1 MLFSRSRLQYYFLN
15 LDWEKMEEVGVED
28 SLERIKEALKNEDL
42 IALKSFGIHLRDVR
56 IGDKRYTP
64 LHLAMERRYLEGAR
78 YLLSEKLSK
87 LDDRDIDGNTPLHVV
102 CQKGHKDFVK
112 VFLSEFNTELTNN
125 DGCTILHAT
134 VANQQLELL
143 SYLVEDVHLDPLKLT
158 VGEEL
163 NCLHIA
169 CKEGN
174 LEIVKYL
181 VEKAGVDPESRTG
194 PGKDKRYPVHFAALH
209 SHLNILKYLVDECNC
224 SPNAEDDFSKTP
236 ALLAGDGGNVD
247 IMKYLVEVKGCNP
260 NHPAS
265 ANGKVAAGR
274 VALHGASFQGSAVLV
289 RYLVLEQQ
297 CPAHVKDGAGV
308 TPLACAAQE
317 GRKEV
322 VRILCSIK
330 ESFDPNVQDETGRG
344 PLHYASMKG
353 RMDVVVY
360 LTSEE
365 VNADIDLLDNAGET
379 PVIVAAKNGQLDI
392 VNYLI
397 KEKQCNVVIGTS
409 SGKGLLAFA
418 ATNDWVEIVKILIT
432 EKHLDPEALN
442 EVGFPAMHYAIEGG
456 AMNVMKY
463 LLEERKCNPDIF
475 SQEGDSGT
483 TPLLKACMLGKLDA
497 VKYLIKE
504 RKCNIKLTSKN
515 KMMTPLHLAC
525 SNGHEDVVKFLLQDC
540 QHELEVPNCQDAMP
554 LHMAILNGHLELS
567 RYLIEERNADPMKKT
582 KGGATGIHAA
592 CQGGHMDVL
601 LYLLEN
607 PKYNR
612 NWHEE
617 LGSSPLDQAAEQGHF
632 EIVRHLVLNVI
643 CDPQKRGSNGFTA
656 LHWACLKGHTE
667 IVQFLTD
674 EEFCD
679 VLTTDFKGH
688 LPLHLACDKGHFA
701 IIKQLLSKNPKQVL
715 SKDLAGLTPLQHAKR
730 SNTITKDILLEFI
743 RCGADSEL
751 LLEVAPIP
759 CKFMKSFLPL
769 YSYMKV
775 FLLGESVCLA
785 RQIEQIGIGDDLITS
800 CHQLPVWLFY
810 KSNFVFGDTIFY
822 EVTNSVVNLDGV
834 LSDAVFSCER
844 PVFVVGIDS
853 LQGVLA
859 AEYQSNYWLQF
870 ISTLLHLVKN
880 PTIEPTL
887 LFAIKEGENIDL
899 VESEAITTHL
909 LSLSIPDCKQLL
921 STQIIHFNIDCEQ
934 PYGLPKILNFLS
946 CHGNMLQQSLS
957 LKSLPIALRAF
968 TIDQFKGEL
977 YCQLSD
983 IAARIIAYD
992 APLPTDTKDLSDIFK
1007 TLCQNGYIL
1016 FLKNIEDVA
1025 QSWVVL
1031 EVDTILAIVQ
1041 GAIRSFKPSSTVGL
1055 ASFAELVSK
1064 AEDFNP
1070 SLFINILKYLGTCS
1084 DVSQMSIVKKRQQH
1098 AKLEPLF
1105 FFPGLLPAIQPQ
1117 GLVIHTNSPH
1127 DLTLGWLVQSEPPCT
1142 FSMDL
1147 CTQLPVVAATST
1159 DPPLSSY
1166 NKQNGS
1172 YHIWNG
1178 GIHWNEKDIQ
1188 SVVTHLRGE
1197 AILVIVNGPRQKKLA
1212 LARKRSQIV
1221 QDILTL
1227 KEDLCPEL
1235 HTQEFL
1241 LHPSC
1246 LTTFHVNEDPDLAVI
1261 PISYV
1266 IATLGQTE
1274 QAFQCSCEDL
1284 AGFEPLFLLRKSFT
1298 DKIFNPQQSD
1308 SPLSIEDIQ
1317 HLSMV
1322 FASYSMELAQIL
1334 GEPFLPQRDSKS
1346 TQFIVSEWI
1355 RKGNG
1360 SRTYRDLWNCLK
1372 DYSIFSTRK
1381 SL

>member
-1 MLFSRSRLQYYFLN
+1 MDDIDVSDDPQII
-15 LDWEKMEEVGVED
+15 LDELEKTIRNKDLKTFKSILSD
-28 SLERIKEALKNEDL
+28 S
-42 IALKSFGIHLRDVR
+42 SHLCDVLH
-56 IGDKRYTP
+56 IGEKGFTV
-64 LHLAMERRYLEGAR
+64 LHVVAEHGYIDGAR
-78 YLLSEKLSK
+78 SLLSEGLSK
-87 LDDRDIDGNTPLHVV
+87 LDDPDKSGNTPLHIA

-112 VFLSEFNTELTNN
+112 LFVSEFNTELTNN
-125 DGCTILHAT
+125 DGYTILHVT
-134 VANQQLELL
+134 VTYQRLELL
-143 SYLVEDVHLDPLKLT
+143 SYLMEVVHLDPLKLT
-158 VGEEL
+158 VGEDL

-181 VEKAGVDPESRTG
+181 IEKAGVDPEGRTG
-194 PGKDKRYPVHFAALH
+194 PGKDKRFPVHFAALH
-209 SHLNILKYLVDECNC
+209 SHLEILRYLVDERNCN
-224 SPNAEDDFSKTP
+224 PNAEDDFSKTP

-247 IMKYLVEVKGCNP
+247 IMKYLVEEKGCDP
-260 NHPAS
+260 NHPAL

-274 VALHGASFQGSAVLV
+274 VALHGASFQGSAELV
-289 RYLVLEQQ
+289 KYLVFELQ

-317 GRKEV
+317 GKIEV
-322 VRILCSIK
+322 VKILCSIK
-330 ESFDPNVQDETGRG
+330 EGFNPNVQDETGRA

-365 VNADIDLLDNAGET
+365 VKADVDLLDNTGET
-379 PVIVAAKNGQLDI
+379 PLIVAAKNRQLDI
-392 VNYLI
+392 VKYLI

-409 SGKGLLAFA
+409 SGKGLIAFA
-418 ATNDWVEIVKILIT
+418 ATNDWVDVIKILIT
-432 EKHLDPEALN
+432 EKHIDPEALN
-442 EVGFPAMHYAIEGG
+442 EVGFPALHYAVEGN
-456 AMNVMKY
+456 AMEVIQY

-475 SQEGDSGT
+475 SQEADSGT
-483 TPLLKACMLGKLDA
+483 TPLLKACMFGKLDII
-497 VKYLIKE
+497 KYLIKD
-504 RKCNIKLTSKN
+504 RKCNIKLTTKN

-540 QHELEVPNCQDAMP
+540 QHELEVPNCQDALP
-554 LHMAILNGHLELS
+554 LHMAILNGHLELT
-567 RYLIEERNADPMKKT
+567 RYLIEEQNADPMKKT

-592 CQGGHMDVL
+592 CQGGHMNVL

-612 NWHEE
+612 NWHQEP
-617 LGSSPLDQAAEQGHF
+617 GSSPLDQAAEQGHL

-656 LHWACLKGHTE
+656 LHWACLKGHAE
-667 IVQFLTD
+667 IVRFLTD
-674 EEFCD
+674 EDFCD
-679 VLTTDFKGH
+679 VLTTDLKGH
-688 LPLHLACDKGHFA
+688 LPLHLACDKGHFSV
-701 IIKQLLSKNPKQVL
+701 IKQLLSKNPKQVL
-715 SKDLAGLTPLQHAKR
+715 SKDLVGLTPLQHAKR

-743 RCGADSEL
+743 RCEADSEQ
-751 LLEVAPIP
+751 LLEVAPVS

-769 YSYMKV
+769 YSYTKV

-785 RQIEQIGIGDDLITS
+785 RQLEQIGVSDGGEHFLTS
-800 CHQLPVWLFY
+800 HHKLPVWLFY
-810 KSNFVFGDTIFY
+810 KSNVVLGDTIFY
-822 EVTNSVVNLDGV
+822 EVTNSVVSLDGV
-834 LSDAVFSCER
+834 LSDAIFSCEH

-853 LQGVLA
+853 LQGLLA

-870 ISTLLHLVKN
+870 VSTLLHRDNN
-880 PTIEPTL
+880 PTIKPSL
-887 LFAIKEGENIDL
+887 LFAIKEQEGFDL
-899 VESEAITTHL
+899 LESESITTHL
-909 LSLSIPDCKQLL
+909 LSLSIPECKQLL

-934 PYGLPKILNFLS
+934 PYGLPKLINFLI

-968 TIDQFKGEL
+968 TVDQFKGEL

-983 IAARIIAYD
+983 IATRIIAYD
-992 APLPTDTKDLSDIFK
+992 APLPTDMNDLSDIFT

-1016 FLKNIEDVA
+1016 FLKNAQDVA
-1025 QSWVVL
+1025 QSWIVL
-1031 EVDTILAIVQ
+1031 EVDTILAIIK
-1041 GAIRSFKPSSTVGL
+1041 GAISNFKPSSTVGL

-1064 AEDFNP
+1064 ADDFNP
-1070 SLFINILKYLGTCS
+1070 SLFVDILEYLGICS
-1084 DVSQMSIVKKRQQH
+1084 NVSQMSIVKKRQQH
-1098 AKLEPLF
+1098 AKSEPLF
-1105 FFPGLLPAIQPQ
+1105 FFPSLLSAIQPQ
-1117 GLVIHTNSPH
+1117 GLVIHTNSSR

-1142 FSMDL
+1142 FSVDM

-1178 GIHWNEKDIQ
+1178 GIHWTEKDIQ
-1188 SVVTHLRGE
+1188 AVITHLRGE
-1197 AILVIVNGPRQKKLA
+1197 AILVIVNGPRQNKLA

-1221 QDILTL
+1221 EDILTL

-1235 HTQEFL
+1235 HTQEYL

-1261 PISYV
+1261 PVPFV
-1266 IATLGQTE
+1266 IATLGKTE

-1284 AGFEPLFLLRKSFT
+1284 AGFEPLFLLRESFT

-1308 SPLSIEDIQ
+1308 LPLSVEDIE
-1317 HLSMV
+1317 HLSVV
-1322 FASYSMELAQIL
+1322 FASYSVELVQIL
-1334 GEPFLPQRDSKS
+1334 GEPFFTPGDSKS

-1355 RKGNG
+1355 RKGNN